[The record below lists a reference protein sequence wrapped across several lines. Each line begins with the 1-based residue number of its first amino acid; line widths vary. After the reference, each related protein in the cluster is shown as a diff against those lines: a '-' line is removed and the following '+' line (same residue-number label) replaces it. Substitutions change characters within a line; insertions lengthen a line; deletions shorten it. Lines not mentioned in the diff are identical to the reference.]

1 MAGRG
6 VRARIAGVPRGLRL
20 GVVALAGLGLWAGIA
35 RGWRWLT
42 GSGWDRKD
50 VEELYGEQSSRGYA
64 AGLGDVMT
72 HREKNPVRPQ
82 RTTQPRD
89 SSDS

>member
-6 VRARIAGVPRGLRL
+6 LRARIAGTPRGVRL

-35 RGWRWLT
+35 RGWRWMT

-50 VEELYGEQSSRGYA
+50 VEELYGRQTTRGYA
-64 AGLGDVMT
+64 AGLGDVVS
-72 HREKNPVRPQ
+72 RRQSNPVRPQ
-82 RTTQPRD
+82 RTQQQEPPD
-89 SSDS
+89 G